1 MDPKCLFT
9 SCLKDLYF
17 TLLAEHIM
25 KCKFPDSPCTKMAY
39 KKDFLFLCHIIQQ
52 SQVSACSFSWFST
65 FSLRRGSWGIYLSS
79 IIFITFWTSLLA
91 SSLGLIFVW
100 DKPFETDLKTNS
112 CWPRAQGALKE
123 HLDLHD
129 LHSAVLQV
137 LPSEGMLRH
146 DCRSSKLLHIFLHR
160 KKCCGSL
167 AFLFHFLKSIYNFCL

>member
-1 MDPKCLFT
+1 M
-9 SCLKDLYF
+9 
-17 TLLAEHIM
+17 
-25 KCKFPDSPCTKMAY
+25 Y
-39 KKDFLFLCHIIQQ
+39 KNGLQKGFSLCHIIQQ

-65 FSLRRGSWGIYLSS
+65 FSLRRGNQGIYLSS

-91 SSLGLIFVW
+91 SSLGLIFDW

-112 CWPRAQGALKE
+112 YWPRAQGALKE

-137 LPSEGMLRH
+137 LPSERMLRH
-146 DCRSSKLLHIFLHR
+146 DCRSYKLLHIFFHR

-167 AFLFHFLKSIYNFCL
+167 PFIFHFFTNLQLFPINLWNLY